1 MGYSVLSRSQLQIAV
16 PKLAEMAKDGF
27 IAAYEGPGGTYVV
40 YSPRVAAGMTIGGK
54 PVHLATYISQP
65 TMIVVPG
72 KRWEEGDA
80 NACAQALAMQDL
92 DAVRDGT
99 VLVLKQEDVDRVCGR
114 ATPQPQTDDPS
125 SLQPPISKLL
135 GMQALSFAS
144 GAASIELSADDRLFG
159 PLGALHTGAL
169 CDLADLA
176 MGAACKTT
184 LADDQTFQALELKIN
199 FVKVV
204 GRATLKADAKVKK
217 RGSQV
222 VLVECSI
229 TDETTSLVALVT
241 GSYLVSSK

>member
-1 MGYSVLSRSQLQIAV
+1 MGYNVLSRSQLQIAV

-27 IAAYEGPGGTYVV
+27 VAAYEGPGGTYVV

-80 NACAQALAMQDL
+80 NACAQAMAMQDL
-92 DAVRDGT
+92 EARRDGT
-99 VLVLKQEDVDRVCGR
+99 VLVLTQEDVDRVCGR
-114 ATPQPQTDDPS
+114 STPQAQLDDPS
-125 SLQPPISKLL
+125 SLNPPIAKLIGL
-135 GMQALSFAS
+135 TALSFGS
-144 GAASIELSADDRLFG
+144 GAASIELAADERHHNPMG
-159 PLGALHTGAL
+159 TLHGGVL

-184 LADDQTFQALELKIN
+184 LADDQTFTTLELKIN
-199 FVKVV
+199 FVKAIT
-204 GRATLKADAKVKK
+204 RATLKADAKVKK

-222 VLVECSI
+222 VLLECNV
-229 TDETTSLVALVT
+229 TDETGSLVAFAT
-241 GSYLVSSK
+241 SSCMVVAK